1 MILLYNPLAGHG
13 HLDSW
18 NALFVE
24 FLLEAGWSVASLSP
38 GGADLHHRLK
48 RKQLEQHPNL
58 RILEW
63 RTPQRSLGE
72 RVQSKLIRV
81 IKKLLPKAETAT
93 SALEAETL
101 KQLESSFLQP
111 QEFAQRV
118 ADATRQ
124 LGQAP
129 KFVFNMYMDLYRHDV
144 LGWKPFEALHTIP
157 WAGIRFVP
165 SAVPPTEA
173 CYQLASLKGM
183 CFLDE
188 QFQHDYSIAMPEKSF
203 AYLPDVTDA
212 SVPSTQSAFAAEI
225 KQRASGRKI
234 VFLGGTIGS
243 NKNLSQWFRVIAQAD
258 PSKWYFVQVGE
269 MHEQNLSTEDLAAYR
284 RAQTS
289 PPENLFIH
297 AEYLP
302 DEQTFNEVIALSDVL
317 FAVYR
322 QFSVSSNM
330 LGKAA
335 AFNKPILVANGYL
348 MGDRV
353 QKYQIGL
360 AVPETDSNAMMH
372 ALTELVKPE
381 DRSVALPEHFA
392 AYRRDFSY
400 DALKKSLYGFIEQAL
415 KPASTH

>member
-48 RKQLEQHPNL
+48 RKQLEQHLNL

-72 RVQSKLIRV
+72 RVQSKLTRMV
-81 IKKLLPKAETAT
+81 KKLLPKAEIAT

-124 LGQAP
+124 LGEAP
-129 KFVFNMYMDLYRHDV
+129 KFVFNMYMDLYRHDA

-188 QFQHDYSIAMPEKSF
+188 QIQQDYSIAMPDKSF

-212 SVPSTQSAFAAEI
+212 SVPSAQSAFAAEI
-225 KQRASGRKI
+225 KQRASGRNI

-258 PSKWYFVQVGE
+258 PNKWYFVQVGE
-269 MHEQNLSTEDLAAYR
+269 VHEQNLSTEDMAGYQ

-289 PPENLFIH
+289 QLENLFIH
-297 AEYLP
+297 TEYLP

-322 QFSVSSNM
+322 QFSISSNM

-335 AFNKPILVANGYL
+335 AFNKPILVANGHL

-372 ALTELVKPE
+372 ALTELVRP
-381 DRSVALPEHFA
+381 DNRSVALPEHFA

-400 DALKKSLYGFIEQAL
+400 DALKQSLYGFIEQAL